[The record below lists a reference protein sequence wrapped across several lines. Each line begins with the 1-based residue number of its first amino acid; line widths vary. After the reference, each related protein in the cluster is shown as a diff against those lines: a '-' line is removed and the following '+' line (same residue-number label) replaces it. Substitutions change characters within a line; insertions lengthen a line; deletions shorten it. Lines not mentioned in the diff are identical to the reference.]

1 MEKEMLSNT
10 EIEEYK
16 RTLDSYNKAVASET
30 AMQEQLTL
38 IKKQAQ
44 EILAK
49 QVCKKMSDV
58 SVLKDKLAGMEEDL
72 KRNQAEMVDYIEK
85 VNAKKAEKDRIL
97 LGQ

>member
-49 QVCKKMSDV
+49 HGCKKMSDV
-58 SVLKDKLAGMEEDL
+58 SYLKDKLAGMEEDL
-72 KRNQAEMVDYIEK
+72 KRSQAEMIDYIEK

-97 LGQ
+97 LG

>member
-16 RTLDSYNKAVASET
+16 RTLDSYNKAVASEN

-44 EILAK
+44 EK
-49 QVCKKMSDV
+49 
-58 SVLKDKLAGMEEDL
+58 
-72 KRNQAEMVDYIEK
+72 MVDYIEK

-97 LGQ
+97 LG

>member
-49 QVCKKMSDV
+49 YGCKKMSDV
-58 SVLKDKLAGMEEDL
+58 SVLKDKLAGMEDDL
-72 KRNQAEMVDYIEK
+72 KRSQAEMVDYIEK

-97 LGQ
+97 LS

>member
-49 QVCKKMSDV
+49 YGS
-58 SVLKDKLAGMEEDL
+58 
-72 KRNQAEMVDYIEK
+72 
-85 VNAKKAEKDRIL
+85 
-97 LGQ
+97 

>member
-1 MEKEMLSNT
+1 MLSNT

-49 QVCKKMSDV
+49 YGCKKMSDV
-58 SVLKDKLAGMEEDL
+58 SVLTDKLAGMEEDL
-72 KRNQAEMVDYIEK
+72 KRSQAEMIDYIEK

-97 LGQ
+97 LG

>member
-1 MEKEMLSNT
+1 MLSNT

-49 QVCKKMSDV
+49 YGCKKMSDV
-58 SVLKDKLAGMEEDL
+58 SYLKDKLAGMEEDL
-72 KRNQAEMVDYIEK
+72 KRSQAEMVDYIEK

-97 LGQ
+97 LG

>member
-1 MEKEMLSNT
+1 MLSNT

-49 QVCKKMSDV
+49 YGCKKMSDV
-58 SVLKDKLAGMEEDL
+58 SVRKDKLAGTEEHL
-72 KRNQAEMVDYIEK
+72 KRSQAEMVDYIEK

-97 LGQ
+97 LG

>member
-44 EILAK
+44 EILVK
-49 QVCKKMSDV
+49 YGCKKMSDV

-72 KRNQAEMVDYIEK
+72 KRSQAEMVDYIEK

-97 LGQ
+97 LG